1 MTSMPLPGY
10 VVSEAND
17 KDQLDRSMVFKLTHP
32 QQKTYYFQ
40 TDNDQSALERYVE
53 IGRNHVDLNVL
64 VFTLRA

>member
-17 KDQLDRSMVFKLTHP
+17 KDHLDRSMVFKLTHP

-40 TDNDQSALERYVE
+40 TDNDRSVLER
-53 IGRNHVDLNVL
+53 
-64 VFTLRA
+64 